1 LSSEPYVVGL
11 TGNIATGKS
20 TVGKMLVELG
30 AEHID
35 ADRVAHQSMARGHPA
50 WNEIIEAFGHQI
62 LGSDGEVDR
71 AKLGAIVFSDPQAL
85 ERLERIVHPR
95 VIETTMG
102 RIAASEATVVV
113 VEAIKLIESG
123 MVIEL
128 CDTLWVV
135 TAPRQVQI
143 ERLVSQRGLSPQE
156 AAFRVDTQPP
166 QSDKIAR
173 ADVVIDNGGALSDT
187 ARQVERAWAA
197 IGAVNSR

>member
-1 LSSEPYVVGL
+1 LSEQPYVIGL

-35 ADRVAHQSMARGHPA
+35 ADRVAHQVMARGRPA
-50 WNEIIEAFGHQI
+50 WREIVEAFGRQI
-62 LGSDGEVDR
+62 LGPASEIDR
-71 AKLGAIVFSDPQAL
+71 PKLGRIVFADPQAL

-95 VIETTMG
+95 VIGVTEE
-102 RIAASEATVVV
+102 RIAASQATVVV

-128 CDTLWVV
+128 CHTLWVV

-143 ERLVSQRGLSPQE
+143 QRLVSERSMSPQE
-156 AAFRVDTQPP
+156 AASRVDAQPP
-166 QSDKIAR
+166 QADKIAR
-173 ADVVIDNGGALSDT
+173 ADVVIDNGGAITST
-187 ARQVERAWAA
+187 ARQVKVAWAA
-197 IGAVNSR
+197 LDVER